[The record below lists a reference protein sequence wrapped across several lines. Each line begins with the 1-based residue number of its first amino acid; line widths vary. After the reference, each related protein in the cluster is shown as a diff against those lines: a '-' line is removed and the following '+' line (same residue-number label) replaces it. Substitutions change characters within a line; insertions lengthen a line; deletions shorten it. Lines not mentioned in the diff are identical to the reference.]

1 MVVYFCVNKNYI
13 FIYKVRSHGLVVKAN
28 DSSSRG
34 CEFEPR
40 HRILDGWKL
49 LQTNDN
55 NRNKGSQMG
64 HSKKKL

>member
-1 MVVYFCVNKNYI
+1 
-13 FIYKVRSHGLVVKAN
+13 VVKAD

-49 LQTNDN
+49 LQTNNDN